1 MVKRY
6 YGGVISATQ
15 ISPNITAASGFYNTN
30 QQMQAKQANNW
41 PYPAGVAVF
50 SISPA
55 YTGKSTWDLAVDGP
69 LTANELA
76 TFPLAEKYIISTW
89 NCN

>member
-69 LTANELA
+69 LNISATGTYTITPTNTFTA
-76 TFPLAEKYIISTW
+76 TV
-89 NCN
+89 